1 MENGNSEKKTEIWI
15 KYCEACVSSKI
26 EHENQASYD
35 NRCSGCEEE
44 SKL

>member
-1 MENGNSEKKTEIWI
+1 MENGNSEKKTEIWL

-26 EHENQASYD
+26 QHENQANYD
-35 NRCSGCEEE
+35 DCCSGYKEE